1 MVCKAS
7 TYLLH
12 CFVTNLLIGFTLFAV
27 VYQWHRLQRSKE
39 THVASS
45 TYSCHII
52 VIYIVVLNSLDILHN
67 DIWHFHNEIHLSVWD
82 CCVTWNNVHLH
93 KCFRET
99 DFSIK
104 DELVCFHRLPLY
116 KCINEVFVI
125 FCSLST
131 VYDIKGRCLTL
142 EEDRKCVFPWFLQRL
157 LICHLPMQ

>member
-1 MVCKAS
+1 MKFIYQCG
-7 TYLLH
+7 T
-12 CFVTNLLIGFTLFAV
+12 AV
-27 VYQWHRLQRSKE
+27 SPEKLVSFIRL
-39 THVASS
+39 
-45 TYSCHII
+45 
-52 VIYIVVLNSLDILHN
+52 
-67 DIWHFHNEIHLSVWD
+67 
-82 CCVTWNNVHLH
+82 NNVHLH